1 MSKVNVEHTNVKD
14 SFFVSAATIAT
25 GWKPGQIFTL
35 DTTGKLAQLATTSDN
50 ALFVGIDDP
59 TALSAPPTGSLV
71 TGIYGSGSRFIIDH
85 TAEVAAGS
93 AVYAFEPDVLT
104 ASVMSDLFCSSN
116 GKWTTNEW
124 ASGSLGAS
132 GSVLG
137 KLLQVPAASN
147 SYGLEI
153 KLTGM

>member
-1 MSKVNVEHTNVKD
+1 MSKVNVEHTQVKD

-25 GWKPGQIFTL
+25 GWKPGMIMTL
-35 DTTGKLAQLATTSDN
+35 DTTGKLGQLSANNDS
-50 ALFVGIDDP
+50 AMFVAIDDP

-71 TGIYGSGSRFIIDH
+71 TGIYGSGTRFIIDH

-93 AVYAFEPDVLT
+93 AVYAFEADVLMASTNT
-104 ASVMSDLFCSSN
+104 ALYCSSN
-116 GKWTTNEW
+116 GKWTTSQ
-124 ASGSLGAS
+124 ASGSVAAS

-137 KLLQVPAASN
+137 RVMQVPAASN
-147 SYGLEI
+147 SYSLEI